1 MVTQGHIFML
11 YTKEKTKN
19 NVPNS
24 IGTTPPINPD
34 DLIQGAK
41 VEQL

>member
-24 IGTTPPINPD
+24 IGVAPINPD
-34 DLIQGAK
+34 DFIQGAK
-41 VEQL
+41 AE